1 MEMWNKFIPWNG
13 CVFCVCAC
21 VLLGMS
27 CVFNYYIKH
36 CLCIE
41 YQTSNLHWRPK
52 VDGSVDQVVG
62 ALTCPVCLELP
73 RHLPVPVC
81 HNGHTVCLTC
91 SRNGLGHCPVCR
103 CFTLQSSCQNCLLV
117 YFARCKLASLMVFF
131 RDPQPRGVSLLAG
144 RLIQVVPHRCPHQPC
159 NKVYGL
165 PRHSTLCQIH
175 TRYRLMSL

>member
-1 MEMWNKFIPWNG
+1 MYFG
-13 CVFCVCAC
+13 CLW
-21 VLLGMS
+21 VLFGMS
-27 CVFNYYIKH
+27 CVFYCYIKC

-52 VDGSVDQVVG
+52 EEGRVDQVVG

-91 SRNGLGHCPVCR
+91 SRNGLGQCPVCR
-103 CFTLQSSCQNCLLV
+103 CFIHASELDQKYLLM
-117 YFARCKLASLMVFF
+117 YFARCKLVSLAVF

-144 RLIQVVPHRCPHQPC
+144 KLIQVVPHRCPHQPC
-159 NKVYGL
+159 NKV
-165 PRHSTLCQIH
+165 
-175 TRYRLMSL
+175 